1 MKTITIDKSKTG
13 NVIIFC
19 EKDKVLNDKINS
31 NYLTITT
38 FNNPYQNTSET
49 VNLEKERKDVVT
61 FTHEKTK
68 DS

>member
-1 MKTITIDKSKTG
+1 MSKKG
-13 NVIIFC
+13 NAIILC

-61 FTHEKTK
+61 FTYEKTK

>member
-1 MKTITIDKSKTG
+1 MSKTG
-13 NVIIFC
+13 NAIILC

-49 VNLEKERKDVVT
+49 VNLEKEKGYRN
-61 FTHEKTK
+61 FYI
-68 DS
+68 